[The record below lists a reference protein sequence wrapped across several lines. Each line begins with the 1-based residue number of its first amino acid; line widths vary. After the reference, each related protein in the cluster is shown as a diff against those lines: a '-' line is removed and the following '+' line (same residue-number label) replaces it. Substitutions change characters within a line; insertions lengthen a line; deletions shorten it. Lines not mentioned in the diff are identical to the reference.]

1 MIYTVTLNPAIDY
14 VMRLDELRLG
24 ETNRATETAVQFG
37 GKGIN
42 VSCMLRELG
51 VESTALGFI
60 AGFTGEA
67 LAAYLGEMDIPA
79 DLIRLP
85 EGLTRINVKL
95 KSGTESEINAAGPSI
110 PAEALEA
117 LMAKL
122 DTLTEGD
129 TLVLAGSIPPSLP
142 RDLYARLTSRLTSRL
157 TARVTG
163 RGIRV
168 VVDAEGEA
176 LTAVLPDRPFLIK
189 PNRAELEGLMGRSL
203 SAESD
208 LREAAT
214 ALQQAG
220 AQNVLV
226 SLGGEGALL
235 LDEYGKF
242 HRAPAAAVTPV
253 NTVGAG
259 DSMVAGFIAGLP
271 HGYAYALQLG
281 IAAGGAT
288 ASTDGLGTRAV
299 IEKLMA

>member
-14 VMRLDELRLG
+14 IMRLGELRLG
-24 ETNRATETAVQFG
+24 ETNRAFEAEVQFG

-51 VESTALGFI
+51 VDSVALGFV

-67 LAAYLGEMDIPA
+67 LAAYLDGRGITS

-95 KSGTESEINAAGPSI
+95 KSGMESEINAAGPSI
-110 PAEALEA
+110 PAEALA
-117 LMAKL
+117 TLMAKL
-122 DTLTEGD
+122 DGLTEGD
-129 TLVLAGSIPPSLP
+129 ILVLAGSIPPTLP
-142 RDLYARLTSRLTSRL
+142 RDLYARW
-157 TARVTG
+157 TARLAG

-176 LTAVLPDRPFLIK
+176 LTAVLPHHPFLVK
-189 PNRAELEGLMGRSL
+189 PNRAELEELMGRPLPSE
-203 SAESD
+203 AD
-208 LREAAT
+208 LHEAARS
-214 ALQQAG
+214 LQEAG
-220 AQNVLV
+220 ARNVLV

-235 LDEYGKF
+235 LDEQGEF

-271 HGYAYALQLG
+271 QGYDYALKLG

-288 ASTDGLGTRAV
+288 AASDGLGTRAT
-299 IEKLMA
+299 IRSLLA